1 MPVEDA
7 NAPQSGWRM
16 PQDDDHDGHGINRT
30 DKKKHN
36 KKHKAKIATPAVPS
50 RNLKSTRT
58 TAVVV
63 AGGGEPALAAG
74 SGASAE
80 GDDAIRNGGGSDHES
95 RKHEDLAK
103 SGATRRKQN
112 GLNQV
117 VITHKLT
124 KHIVKE
130 TRKKIIAREKA
141 EQSERKLKRGKETKG
156 PDEDDEES
164 EDGIDPTAETAWLQP
179 ETRVARVKAKRMR
192 GLRTNSVENLENDD
206 LNHLS
211 AQRTFAKTGLWRCPN
226 PFGRK
231 LIEDRQE
238 LLGILNMPRNKRMR
252 KAGIKESHLAS
263 IVDVYRNV
271 MFNALARIEEDE
283 AGDAG
288 PLVGAKKADDKGVR
302 VSLFTAAL
310 GISPYLFMREA
321 SRRWRWVLWA
331 SNRLYAHAVA
341 GEMNRATWVFG
352 CIGLCL
358 MSEKEVVEFIFNT
371 CKVTQAGELEVGE
384 LDRLAK
390 SLHLSNDAFWPAFS
404 QQLED
409 INKSHQNGDLIMTLD
424 FFQDMHHKYP
434 MILYPALRVQEL
446 VQRRTLGLRAWGRL
460 NDRLDNYLVRQK
472 RNANTKPCC
481 LWVLLGLK

>member
-1 MPVEDA
+1 MV
-7 NAPQSGWRM
+7 
-16 PQDDDHDGHGINRT
+16 
-30 DKKKHN
+30 
-36 KKHKAKIATPAVPS
+36 
-50 RNLKSTRT
+50 
-58 TAVVV
+58 
-63 AGGGEPALAAG
+63 
-74 SGASAE
+74 
-80 GDDAIRNGGGSDHES
+80 
-95 RKHEDLAK
+95 
-103 SGATRRKQN
+103 
-112 GLNQV
+112 
-117 VITHKLT
+117 
-124 KHIVKE
+124 
-130 TRKKIIAREKA
+130 AREKA
-141 EQSERKLKRGKETKG
+141 EENERKLKQREKEMKG

-164 EDGIDPTAETAWLQP
+164 EDRIDPTAETAWLQP
-179 ETRVARVKAKRMR
+179 ETRVARVKAKKMR

-211 AQRTFAKTGLWRCPN
+211 AQRKFVKTGFWRCPN

-238 LLGILNMPRNKRMR
+238 LLGILIMPRNKRMR

-263 IVDVYRNV
+263 IVDVYRDV

-288 PLVGAKKADDKGVR
+288 PLVGATKADDKG
-302 VSLFTAAL
+302 
-310 GISPYLFMREA
+310 
-321 SRRWRWVLWA
+321 VLWA

-371 CKVTQAGELEVGE
+371 CKVTEAGELEVGE

-390 SLHLSNDAFWPAFS
+390 GLHLSNDAFWPAFS

-434 MILYPALRVQEL
+434 MILYPALRVQI
-446 VQRRTLGLRAWGRL
+446 RGYTGAGG
-460 NDRLDNYLVRQK
+460 
-472 RNANTKPCC
+472 ATS
-481 LWVLLGLK
+481 

>member
-16 PQDDDHDGHGINRT
+16 PQDDDDDGHGISRT
-30 DKKKHN
+30 DKKKH
-36 KKHKAKIATPAVPS
+36 KKHKAKIATPALPS

-63 AGGGEPALAAG
+63 AGGGEPALVAG

-80 GDDAIRNGGGSDHES
+80 GDDAVRSGGDSNHES
-95 RKHEDLAK
+95 RKHGDLAK
-103 SGATRRKQN
+103 SGASRRKQN

-117 VITHKLT
+117 VITHKLG

-130 TRKKIIAREKA
+130 TRKKMIAREKA
-141 EQSERKLKRGKETKG
+141 EESERKLKQREKEMKG
-156 PDEDDEES
+156 ADEDDEES
-164 EDGIDPTAETAWLQP
+164 EDGLDPTAETAWLQP
-179 ETRVARVKAKRMR
+179 ETRVARVKAKKMR

-211 AQRTFAKTGLWRCPN
+211 AQRNFVKTGFLRCPN

-238 LLGILNMPRNKRMR
+238 LVGILNMPRNKRMR

-263 IVDVYRNV
+263 IVDVYRDV

-288 PLVGAKKADDKGVR
+288 PLGGAKTADDKGVR
-302 VSLFTAAL
+302 VSLFTATL

-321 SRRWRWVLWA
+321 SRR
-331 SNRLYAHAVA
+331 
-341 GEMNRATWVFG
+341 
-352 CIGLCL
+352 
-358 MSEKEVVEFIFNT
+358 
-371 CKVTQAGELEVGE
+371 
-384 LDRLAK
+384 
-390 SLHLSNDAFWPAFS
+390 
-404 QQLED
+404 
-409 INKSHQNGDLIMTLD
+409 
-424 FFQDMHHKYP
+424 
-434 MILYPALRVQEL
+434 
-446 VQRRTLGLRAWGRL
+446 
-460 NDRLDNYLVRQK
+460 
-472 RNANTKPCC
+472 
-481 LWVLLGLK
+481 